1 MSYERQLPYLYLR
14 GSLNSITLKNI
25 TSEEKQKVE
34 LVFHNLLQEPELHKT
49 RLKFIKRFNR
59 TIRADYKD
67 DVQCSEQDYI
77 VALWRACADLLVHR
91 KISGFVCGGCNA
103 NSYTNK
109 KGMVIKFNQCYHIS
123 PCCEKVLVDNVIKS
137 PEECTELEFKSSMSP
152 ISAIRGDRKYDDR
165 LLSDRE
171 GLIKF
176 ISKHISNY
184 QQMVI
189 KENQRATYTTTTNTS
204 ISALSA
210 AVAELVGVLRKY
222 KHDVGIYMMV
232 GAKEIPVSEA
242 LIDKAQSDNFILK
255 FDTLS
260 CNTDLIIQVMM
271 ILQENS
277 KCGIMHTLDDGH
289 LCLSGD
295 PEAKISVIRSAK
307 EKISFNSGMANSG
320 TDSNSISDGLD
331 NLAHGGTNATPAT
344 NHERS
349 IEIYDIINKIA
360 GNLCDISKTI
370 WILQVQSS
378 GLSLKGEPDRY
389 DEYSSRYQG
398 NKFNNTDLAEY
409 LGVNIGTV
417 KRCRQEIEIH
427 CRYYGLA

>member
-67 DVQCSEQDYI
+67 DVRCSEQDYI

-91 KISGFVCGGCNA
+91 KISGFVCGGCGA

-123 PCCEKVLVDNVIKS
+123 PCCEKVMVDNVIKS
-137 PEECTELEFKSSMSP
+137 PEDCTEEEFKSSMSP
-152 ISAIRGDRKYDDR
+152 IAAIRGDRKYDDR

-189 KENQRATYTTTTNTS
+189 KENQRATYTTTTNTN

-210 AVAELVGVLRKY
+210 AVTELVSVLRKH
-222 KHDVGIYMMV
+222 KHDVEICTIA
-232 GAKEIPVSEA
+232 GASEIPIPAEQ
-242 LIDKAQSDNFILK
+242 IDRTQSDNFTLK

-271 ILQENS
+271 ILQEHS
-277 KCGIMHTLDDGH
+277 KCGIIHSLSDGH
-289 LCLSGD
+289 LSLSGNPD
-295 PEAKISVIRSAK
+295 TKISVVRTAK
-307 EKISFNSGMANSG
+307 EKISFNSGMVSSG
-320 TDSNSISDGLD
+320 PESNSISDGLD
-331 NLAHGGTNATPAT
+331 NLTHGGANTTPSV

-349 IEIYDIINKIA
+349 IEVSDIVDKIA
-360 GNLCDISKTI
+360 ENLCDISKTI

-378 GLSLKGEPDRY
+378 GLSLKGEPDKFE
-389 DEYSSRYQG
+389 EYSTKYPG
-398 NKFNNTDLAEY
+398 NKFNNTDLADH
-409 LGVNIGTV
+409 LGVNIGTI